1 MGNLSTFLLYRV
13 WSRHNASYTISLYS
27 AFSFSSSK
35 GPSLNHRLY
44 TMLNPSED
52 NQKGK
57 YHYFGEDRE
66 ASSLRVAFD
75 FLSAGDGQEGA
86 WGIRK

>member
-1 MGNLSTFLLYRV
+1 
-13 WSRHNASYTISLYS
+13 
-27 AFSFSSSK
+27 
-35 GPSLNHRLY
+35 
-44 TMLNPSED
+44 MLNPSED